1 MEFDSIRAEHVQ
13 RRRVSQSASTQQ
25 AARDRHSGEQA
36 GVCRVV
42 HRERHESRQFSLL
55 RSSLLPLQLQK
66 SNHNPCFLFLKRLL
80 NNIFADCFFD
90 KIHLESKR
98 APFFELIKSEYT
110 ISQESYF
117 ITFKKIKTFLKENT
131 LEEVSFDF
139 LPIDLH
145 FCLHQDAGVLM
156 QIKTFL
162 YEKYEKENLRPLVIE
177 HESDGN
183 FLKLCTYYS
192 PK

>member
-1 MEFDSIRAEHVQ
+1 M
-13 RRRVSQSASTQQ
+13 
-25 AARDRHSGEQA
+25 
-36 GVCRVV
+36 
-42 HRERHESRQFSLL
+42 
-55 RSSLLPLQLQK
+55 
-66 SNHNPCFLFLKRLL
+66 
-80 NNIFADCFFD
+80 
-90 KIHLESKR
+90 ESKR

-117 ITFKKIKTFLKENT
+117 ITFKKIKTFLKANT
-131 LEEVSFDF
+131 LEEISFDF

-177 HESDGN
+177 HESDGIN
-183 FLKLCTYYS
+183 SLFIKIYSSNLKKLVYFLKIVSHIFQNLVDH
-192 PK
+192 PIQNLFLWAVLLNRIEIAKIFWQIGQVIR